1 MAIGHPGAFY
11 DINRDLFFGNQ
22 PLTVQEQYEQEL
34 YRQKEE
40 DYRRQR
46 ARMQNAVQQPDRLG
60 QAMLMSKAPKPDP
73 KDPLAFLHNTDKKVL
88 LTGEMQ

>member
-11 DINRDLFFGNQ
+11 DINRDTYFDTSAYQ
-22 PLTVQEQYEQEL
+22 AQYEREL

-46 ARMQNAVQQPDRLG
+46 ALMQNAVQQPDRLG

>member
-11 DINRDLFFGNQ
+11 DINRDMYYDDARRC
-22 PLTVQEQYEQEL
+22 EYERAMQ
-34 YRQKEE
+34 
-40 DYRRQR
+40 YRRQDEEYR
-46 ARMQNAVQQPDRLG
+46 RMQQSAYYYPAQQ
-60 QAMLMSKAPKPDP
+60 QAQLANTAPKSDP

>member
-11 DINRDLFFGNQ
+11 DINRDLYYS
-22 PLTVQEQYEQEL
+22 ERERYEKEL
-34 YRQKEE
+34 FYRQKEE
-40 DYRRQR
+40 DYRSQQ
-46 ARMQNAVQQPDRLG
+46 ALMQNAVQQPDRLG

>member
-11 DINRDLFFGNQ
+11 DINRDMYYDDARR
-22 PLTVQEQYEQEL
+22 YEYERAMQ
-34 YRQKEE
+34 
-40 DYRRQR
+40 YRRQDEEYR
-46 ARMQNAVQQPDRLG
+46 RQQALMQNAVQQPDRLG

>member
-11 DINRDLFFGNQ
+11 DINRDLYYS
-22 PLTVQEQYEQEL
+22 ERERYEKEL
-34 YRQKEE
+34 FYRQKEE
-40 DYRRQR
+40 DYRR
-46 ARMQNAVQQPDRLG
+46 MQQSAYYNAGQQPDRLG